1 MRKILPGRLRS
12 IALVKKPPTP
22 SPNKIPKLPPST
34 SARDEVSS
42 NAGSLDYEAWFRR
55 QVVAGLQD
63 AAAGRLVPDAAVK
76 AEFAAR
82 RAANRRRTT
91 G

>member
-1 MRKILPGRLRS
+1 MRKILTGRLRS
-12 IALVKKPPTP
+12 IALVKTPPNP
-22 SPNKIPKLPPST
+22 PPNKIAKVPPST
-34 SARDEVSS
+34 SAHDDVRSR
-42 NAGSLDYEAWFRR
+42 AGSLDYEAWFRR
-55 QVVAGLQD
+55 QVEAGLQD
-63 AAAGRLVPDAAVK
+63 AAAGRLVPDEAVK